1 MVLLISNIAAWN
13 AACKKYKIVYSL
25 PGQFPVMIS
34 FTKPSPDP
42 DDIDYEPNATNICV
56 MYPTHACKLLA
67 ACSQQHLGAAVDG
80 ITLVKAAASLKPWHQ
95 GLAGANMQNMT
106 QKSPS
111 ASATKPAYVLVSE
124 EDGSTA
130 TITAEKEY
138 IPGDVVIINGV
149 EWTVQSVTKVLS
161 DGVTQVKDDNDMD
174 ILPDKPGIPGM
185 EEIPIDPTLLDQAT
199 KKIADVGDQGHVLD
213 VERDV

>member
-1 MVLLISNIAAWN
+1 
-13 AACKKYKIVYSL
+13 
-25 PGQFPVMIS
+25 
-34 FTKPSPDP
+34 
-42 DDIDYEPNATNICV
+42 
-56 MYPTHACKLLA
+56 
-67 ACSQQHLGAAVDG
+67 
-80 ITLVKAAASLKPWHQ
+80 
-95 GLAGANMQNMT
+95 MT